1 MYLNEEKLWN
11 AFKYFDV
18 DNSNEITVD
27 NLIEA
32 MAREGKKI
40 LRPWSAAWGLDL
52 LFRKWRDSWRRD
64 LSPRS
69 SCEKALDEA

>member
-32 MAREGKKI
+32 MAREGKKMEVEEI
-40 LRPWSAAWGLDL
+40 KNMID
-52 LFRKWRDSWRRD
+52 
-64 LSPRS
+64 
-69 SCEKALDEA
+69 